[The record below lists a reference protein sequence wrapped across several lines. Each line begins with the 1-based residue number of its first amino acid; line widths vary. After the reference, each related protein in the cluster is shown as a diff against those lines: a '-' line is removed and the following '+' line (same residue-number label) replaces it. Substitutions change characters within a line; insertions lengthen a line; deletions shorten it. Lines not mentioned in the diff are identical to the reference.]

1 MEAILEK
8 LLQSPKLALYV
19 ERLEKALAD
28 EKQRRMAF
36 YDFIDENM
44 KAEFINGEILVH
56 SPVAKRHNAVTG
68 MLYRLIST
76 YAALHDAGFVGI
88 EKIMI
93 SLTRNDYEPDICFF
107 SKEKAAAFTEDQ
119 KLFPAP
125 DWVVEVLSR
134 STEKMDRG
142 VKFQDYEAHGVREY
156 WIIDPEAEIVEQYV
170 LEDNNYQL
178 VLKSNNGTVAG
189 HVLPGFLVPVRAI
202 FDEKANMQA
211 LTELLRGSAQ
221 Y

>member
-170 LEDNNYQL
+170 LEDDSYQL

-189 HVLPGFLVPVRAI
+189 HVLSGFLVPVRAL

-211 LTELLRGSAQ
+211 LAELLRGGSD